1 MGGEASVVDVLRW
14 DPYDELRRVGDWFQ
28 RYALA
33 GTAPWLDPWR
43 PRAGLW
49 GPSVDVE
56 ETDDQIIV
64 RAEIPGANPG
74 DLDVQI
80 TEDSLSLQGEVRQET
95 GTNAR
100 GFRRIERRYGAF
112 QRTIPFP
119 VPVEHERATATYRNG
134 ILEVRAPKA
143 AAGRGRARK
152 LPIQAADG
160 PQDPGGPGQ
169 LQ

>member
-1 MGGEASVVDVLRW
+1 
-14 DPYDELRRVGDWFQ
+14 
-28 RYALA
+28 
-33 GTAPWLDPWR
+33 DPWR

-64 RAEIPGANPG
+64 RAEISGANPG

-80 TEDSLSLQGEVRQET
+80 TEDSSSPQGEVRQET

-100 GFRRIERRYGAF
+100 GCRRIERRYGAF